1 MRAPESSGRSSSARD
16 DPLVGAARELVER
29 STVSSGVPVCVEDE
43 TALTRVAEV
52 MRIAL
57 DDETCGRTP

>member
-1 MRAPESSGRSSSARD
+1 MSVV
-16 DPLVGAARELVER
+16 PLNDAARELVER
-29 STVSSGVPVCVEDE
+29 STASSGVPVCVEDE

-57 DDETCGRTP
+57 DDGTDGRTP